1 MPKVLPDAA
10 VKSVAARGIA
20 GRRGQDTDDAEYRS
34 ASLIEQPTGKLNL
47 FFCNVRQLRSC

>member
-10 VKSVAARGIA
+10 VKSVPARGIA
-20 GRRGQDTDDAEYRS
+20 GPARQGTDDAECRS

-47 FFCNVRQLRSC
+47 FFVMCSSVRSC